1 MKNILHWVCRPPRL
15 HQVRRRLA
23 CIRYA
28 GLPACIRCAGVSPA
42 SGTQASRLPYFFL
55 VLALLFSSCEKDKDT
70 LPKDRILLTTEKH
83 LSPEKTSVSG
93 TTVQWVSGDMV
104 RLYIGGFE
112 ENLPV
117 AISGTNAY
125 VDGWKVKSGV
135 IRAYYPNTIICQEE
149 GATDVPTVT
158 IPSRY
163 DSYYSGGR
171 QVLALPMVAK
181 APNGATTVE
190 FKHLTAALMVNL
202 KNETTYELTLDS
214 VVVSSSE
221 YMLCG
226 VMSLDLTAD
235 GLGVFALEGSGSVT
249 VRFSGI
255 TLGTSGFSSVQIPIR
270 PIGESDLQI
279 QIYAHRQGA
288 AISIEGVPAVNK
300 TVVYHYND
308 HKQVSALGRNVM
320 MSAGIVLSSSGHT
333 TPEEIDNSIFSV
345 SSNKRVRFSKG
356 NLWYHNSSYAF
367 HTNQYDTDATPSNSN
382 KDLFPWNA
390 TYISGWDV
398 LSAEE
403 WNYIVNN
410 TSRTAIRF
418 VKACVNS
425 VNGLIIFSDT
435 YHHPIA
441 QALVKVNVDG
451 SMNFSDNTFTTDQW
465 NSMQAAGAIF
475 LPAAGYLN
483 GSTVESYGGEGDYW
497 SSTTDGD
504 GKAKRLEFTSSEL
517 TTDNGI
523 IGSYGCSV
531 RLVKEATR

>member
-1 MKNILHWVCRPPRL
+1 MKIISPFTFLILV
-15 HQVRRRLA
+15 V
-23 CIRYA
+23 
-28 GLPACIRCAGVSPA
+28 
-42 SGTQASRLPYFFL
+42 
-55 VLALLFSSCEKDKDT
+55 LFSSCKKDDA
-70 LPKDRILLTTEKH
+70 LPEGKILLTTERH
-83 LSPEKTSVSG
+83 ISPEKTSVSG
-93 TTVQWVSGDMV
+93 TTVQWVNGDNV
-104 RLYIGGFE
+104 HLCIGDNE
-112 ENLPV
+112 DILPV
-117 AISGTNAY
+117 VISSNNAY
-125 VDGWKVKSGV
+125 VAGNTQKSGL
-135 IRAYYPNTIICQEE
+135 IRAYYPNTILGE
-149 GATDVPTVT
+149 ATGVTDAPTVT

-226 VMSLDLTAD
+226 SMSLDLTAD
-235 GLGVFALEGSGSVT
+235 GLGVSALEGSGSVT

-255 TLGTSGFSSVQIPIR
+255 TLGTSGFSTVQIPIR

-279 QIYAHRQGA
+279 QIYAHRQGD

-441 QALVKVNVDG
+441 PALVKVNVDG

-504 GKAKRLEFTSSEL
+504 GKAKRLEFKNDEV
-517 TTDNGI
+517 TTTNAVDR
-523 IGSYGCSV
+523 SYGYSV
-531 RLVKEATR
+531 RLVKAVAN

>member
-1 MKNILHWVCRPPRL
+1 MNINNQW
-15 HQVRRRLA
+15 VRRCLA
-23 CIRYA
+23 C
-28 GLPACIRCAGVSPA
+28 LPPFS
-42 SGTQASRLPYFFL
+42 FL
-55 VLALLFSSCEKDKDT
+55 LLAVLFTACEKDDDT

-125 VDGWKVKSGV
+125 VDGWKEKSGV
-135 IRAYYPNTIICQEE
+135 IRAYYPNTIIGQEE

-226 VMSLDLTAD
+226 AMSLDLTAD
-235 GLGVFALEGSGSVT
+235 GLGVSALEGSGSVT

-270 PIGESDLQI
+270 PIGESDLRI

-531 RLVKEATR
+531 RLVKVATR